1 MFSNLANE
9 APPCN
14 EWWLYIQPARPIRSL
29 SRWRP
34 TFALGLVRSPRR
46 SPNPFAATW
55 LESSWG
61 FQLPR
66 PFHNGYGLFQT
77 TNHLSSK
84 NKNDVGKNIP
94 KLPNVKKMHNFGNEV
109 PKFPVPNFCP
119 RILFPH
125 VLFAV
130 CVFLHHL
137 RPWQDQWRTHSEM
150 VSSWLTILQSW
161 P

>member
-1 MFSNLANE
+1 MMAVYSTSAPNSISIEVASDVRIGSSSV
-9 APPCN
+9 APPVSKSLCCHMAW
-14 EWWLYIQPARPIRSL
+14 EFMRLPASTSLPQWLRTVPNHQPLKFQKQERCGEKTSQN
-29 SRWRP
+29 
-34 TFALGLVRSPRR
+34 SPM
-46 SPNPFAATW
+46 
-55 LESSWG
+55 L
-61 FQLPR
+61 
-66 PFHNGYGLFQT
+66 
-77 TNHLSSK
+77 K
-84 NKNDVGKNIP
+84 
-94 KLPNVKKMHNFGNEV
+94 KLHNFGNEV